1 MPIINYDNNDVV
13 IENDQASRDLIG
25 FLNTNKSYIDNNL
38 NLDKPYAEWTDNEVL
53 ERIRAAR
60 REVGL
65 GSIGVFEKS
74 DRIRNFKHRMQDV
87 SKLRAELDQVKNN
100 RINYVIAANNA
111 SNNDYGQTDVK
122 NQQLHNIALNWI
134 PFMAQYKADNPADFN
149 NYLSLEPS
157 QLFHFLSEESSST
170 LPIMLDMLQMVED
183 TDMSEFAYSDN
194 NTFINDFAKKYQ
206 KLKALADGIAIIDYI
221 KQHNENVLQTK
232 TSLFKGDNE
241 ESIKKTEAKC
251 KMASE
256 MLKDYEIRMR
266 LVSSPYYALFA
277 GKDFD
282 KLTPEKINE
291 LKKGEGHEALDAY
304 LDDVVAYKT
313 LKTQTASYKMV
324 DTHEKETTYITEI
337 GDVAKKD
344 LRPKSEQLLEKL
356 ENNFRDMFNDNRRA
370 SRYNS
375 VKETLT
381 NYYNDDNPETKKTKM
396 VNVINAA
403 AKYLEERSDSSYEN
417 RKQRCEEVIE
427 LYNQYVQELYYEAVA
442 SKEKQDAEAKKAEE
456 AQQIHAERESEFQT
470 IFNTARK
477 GGIKY
482 VNDRNA
488 DEEKKEQMIREERER
503 KAAEEKA
510 YNEFF
515 DDLNKVIEKFDALGH
530 KGKTPE
536 DAANLRKDVLAFLNE
551 HIFKDDKKLNDDYDN
566 DHLEFV
572 PTKMIIDS
580 LKEHMFDADKGT
592 YEKDK
597 YIKLIKDSISIKIWD
612 NVASNEDLRQPISNF
627 MNKNPEDVTELD
639 KLNAYEYSLHIIEFI
654 SETAID
660 YNSLKFIDLKKLGE
674 LTTHLLDF
682 NATDIDASKDEVF
695 DDLPKE
701 TQEKHRL
708 QSIELLSILS
718 GKSPEIFKFLTLA
731 DSNKSVHTLIDNLT
745 NKDEFEKTLNEC
757 EKRALAI
764 KDRYDSLS
772 DAIKTADKQKLRDLI
787 SKYSKIKQEEF
798 DEIPKADLIE
808 VAKDMLQHVQS
819 EKNIEKHGKD
829 GIKKLQDRS
838 EDYYREKY
846 LDLETKR
853 SAGKVADQ
861 PEERKEFGY
870 AYVKK
875 VLGLKVMP
883 LESLNKLDDDSLYK
897 LVSNLGVIKYYD
909 GKDITAKDLEKAA
922 DGLNSLQLGDDIKAA
937 IKNTFGDKI
946 PEEKV
951 PLFNSEFDKD
961 IDEHYVMDLAND
973 NNKGMYGRANYGEI
987 IEAKKKYKERV
998 TEKKIAEIEKPKNWS
1013 NESKLLLDVIG
1024 DLFLVAG
1031 SDPMNAKQLARVV
1044 DMNPSIFANCINFMN
1059 KKLPTDMFETLK
1071 KGLSPVEQMFVDGAR
1086 PVIESISKFFND
1098 AIIASR
1104 NGEIKGVTYD
1114 DIRNV
1119 LKTQKINIDFKNASQ
1134 KLNKVAEAAESEIIR
1149 LMHEATDDCF
1159 DQIGGSGFPNLFD
1172 EKESVKNDK
1181 ETLAFIHNGM
1191 RYNKDYGQGKF
1202 LQTLMNDYY
1211 KNAHPAD
1218 RRNMLSFIIKGIKNG
1233 DKSNEKQV
1241 GGEYFASSMKGAG
1254 PLMQKMMQG
1263 VPEFIVVP
1271 EIRGA
1276 INVVKSDLCHISNSH
1291 VNKVFK
1297 EIKENSGK
1305 NIKKITLN
1313 DRLGAASVA
1322 ETFSCTVVDKKNNVN
1337 EVVVKIL
1344 RPDAKAHMERELN
1357 FIKKAAIVADLSPKQ
1372 EKTFWN
1378 EYKGDLPKHTPRATE
1393 AGFLAQLSEIEKEFN
1408 FKNEAKNIELG
1419 QEKYQK
1425 KDDKVKSVALYENI
1439 PSSENYLVMTKAE
1452 GITLD
1457 RHINNIRNVY
1467 ENALVPFEVKK
1478 GAQFKIHEVNL
1489 SNIAKLS
1496 SYYHTLDYNIELTLK
1511 YGNMIKKVAEV
1522 WTTEALYGSAWSI
1535 FNNYNFRHGDL
1546 HSGNIMVGDKFATI
1560 LDYGNASELHHEKVT
1575 IIMKMMS
1582 AVVLNKPEWFVEAF
1596 EEFLKKSIAE
1606 DSDGPGHIG
1615 YSELKPKVREEYI
1628 KRVTQIFATGT
1639 PESSGIK
1646 ILLALTTA
1654 QNLGIKL
1661 PIELQNFSQCQQRL
1675 ENSMA
1680 EVRNGAI
1687 ELRKT
1692 IERLERL
1699 PIEESIKNSFDP
1711 LIVMQREMNRRVDPD
1726 SEEYAHQN
1734 SYSCASNLLEQ
1745 CHRNVLDERIEKLTE
1760 LKLSFGKGANVDKQ
1774 LEAVKKKYYPL
1785 YETLGE
1791 AFIGGK
1797 DIRIEDLPKKT
1808 QEFRAHFNELKRQ
1821 NVSFKDIDK
1830 KTRTAISNISG
1841 FFKLNAMNTG
1851 LTTEYSSIDEITKL
1865 NDLAFQHP
1873 YDEAAFDKLMA
1884 IFDAD
1889 VRSIAENAKIMDY
1902 NVKHEKLNKEQ
1913 IEELNNGYIDSKNA
1927 IDISRL
1933 RSSSLLKE
1941 FTKTIKNSSLDEE
1954 FDRGMERIY
1963 NEYPNYKK
1971 DIQEYRKY
1979 RDMYNN
1985 YKVGDGYQNLVEAR
1999 RKMIKLENSILID
2012 YKNLCKNEFSA
2023 IAKQTKDSRSLEQIM
2038 NSSLIPEYVDVIGK
2052 IMVDN
2057 KFSTYKRLDDKYT
2070 DEFKKLEA
2078 KENAENAAEQAKEN
2092 GNEIK
2097 EANKGKAKGNAKG
2110 KDAVNSAPKKGK

>member
-1 MPIINYDNNDVV
+1 M
-13 IENDQASRDLIG
+13 
-25 FLNTNKSYIDNNL
+25 
-38 NLDKPYAEWTDNEVL
+38 
-53 ERIRAAR
+53 
-60 REVGL
+60 
-65 GSIGVFEKS
+65 
-74 DRIRNFKHRMQDV
+74 
-87 SKLRAELDQVKNN
+87 
-100 RINYVIAANNA
+100 
-111 SNNDYGQTDVK
+111 
-122 NQQLHNIALNWI
+122 
-134 PFMAQYKADNPADFN
+134 
-149 NYLSLEPS
+149 
-157 QLFHFLSEESSST
+157 
-170 LPIMLDMLQMVED
+170 
-183 TDMSEFAYSDN
+183 
-194 NTFINDFAKKYQ
+194 
-206 KLKALADGIAIIDYI
+206 
-221 KQHNENVLQTK
+221 
-232 TSLFKGDNE
+232 
-241 ESIKKTEAKC
+241 
-251 KMASE
+251 
-256 MLKDYEIRMR
+256 
-266 LVSSPYYALFA
+266 
-277 GKDFD
+277 
-282 KLTPEKINE
+282 
-291 LKKGEGHEALDAY
+291 
-304 LDDVVAYKT
+304 
-313 LKTQTASYKMV
+313 
-324 DTHEKETTYITEI
+324 
-337 GDVAKKD
+337 
-344 LRPKSEQLLEKL
+344 
-356 ENNFRDMFNDNRRA
+356 
-370 SRYNS
+370 
-375 VKETLT
+375 
-381 NYYNDDNPETKKTKM
+381 
-396 VNVINAA
+396 
-403 AKYLEERSDSSYEN
+403 
-417 RKQRCEEVIE
+417 
-427 LYNQYVQELYYEAVA
+427 
-442 SKEKQDAEAKKAEE
+442 
-456 AQQIHAERESEFQT
+456 
-470 IFNTARK
+470 
-477 GGIKY
+477 
-482 VNDRNA
+482 
-488 DEEKKEQMIREERER
+488 
-503 KAAEEKA
+503 
-510 YNEFF
+510 
-515 DDLNKVIEKFDALGH
+515 
-530 KGKTPE
+530 
-536 DAANLRKDVLAFLNE
+536 
-551 HIFKDDKKLNDDYDN
+551 
-566 DHLEFV
+566 
-572 PTKMIIDS
+572 
-580 LKEHMFDADKGT
+580 
-592 YEKDK
+592 
-597 YIKLIKDSISIKIWD
+597 
-612 NVASNEDLRQPISNF
+612 
-627 MNKNPEDVTELD
+627 
-639 KLNAYEYSLHIIEFI
+639 
-654 SETAID
+654 
-660 YNSLKFIDLKKLGE
+660 
-674 LTTHLLDF
+674 
-682 NATDIDASKDEVF
+682 
-695 DDLPKE
+695 
-701 TQEKHRL
+701 
-708 QSIELLSILS
+708 
-718 GKSPEIFKFLTLA
+718 
-731 DSNKSVHTLIDNLT
+731 
-745 NKDEFEKTLNEC
+745 
-757 EKRALAI
+757 
-764 KDRYDSLS
+764 
-772 DAIKTADKQKLRDLI
+772 I

-819 EKNIEKHGKD
+819 EKNIERHGKD

-853 SAGKVADQ
+853 GTGKVADQ

-870 AYVKK
+870 AYIKK

-909 GKDITAKDLEKAA
+909 GKEITSKDLDKAVNEI
-922 DGLNSLQLGDDIKAA
+922 NSLKLADDIKAA
-937 IKNTFGDKI
+937 VKMTFGDKM
-946 PEEKV
+946 PDEKA
-951 PLFNSEFDKD
+951 PFFDPEFDKD
-961 IDEHYVMDLAND
+961 IDEHYVMDLGND

-998 TEKKIAEIEKPKNWS
+998 TEKKIAEIEKPKDWS

-1031 SDPMNAKQLARVV
+1031 SDPMNAKQLARIV
-1044 DMNPSIFANCINFMN
+1044 DMNPSVFANCINFMN

-1071 KGLSPVEQMFVDGAR
+1071 NGLSPVEQMFVDGAR

-1104 NGEIKGVTYD
+1104 NGEIRGVAYD

-1218 RRNMLSFIIKGIKNG
+1218 RRNMLSFIIKGFKNG

-1297 EIKENSGK
+1297 EIKENAGK

-1322 ETFSCTVVDKKNNVN
+1322 ETFSCTVLDKKNNAK

-1378 EYKGDLPKHTPRATE
+1378 EYKGDIPKHTPRATE

-1546 HSGNIMVGDKFATI
+1546 HSGNIMVSDKFATI

-1582 AVVLNKPEWFVEAF
+1582 SVVLNKPEWFVEAF

-1606 DSDGPGHIG
+1606 DPDGPGHIG

-1628 KRVTQIFATGT
+1628 KRLTQIFATGT

-1745 CHRNVLDERIEKLTE
+1745 CHRDVLDERIEKLTE
-1760 LKLSFGKGANVDKQ
+1760 LKLSYGKGANVDKQ

-1791 AFIGGK
+1791 AFIG
-1797 DIRIEDLPKKT
+1797 REDLKNSDLSKKT
-1808 QEFRAHFNELKRQ
+1808 QEFRMHFNELKRQ

-1830 KTRTAISNISG
+1830 KTRNAISNISG

-1851 LTTEYSSIDEITKL
+1851 LTTEYSTIDEITKL
-1865 NDLAFQHP
+1865 DDLAFHYP

-1933 RSSSLLKE
+1933 RSSRLLNE

-2110 KDAVNSAPKKGK
+2110 KDAANAATKKGK